1 MVRCLIE
8 SGGRLLLLHEISIY
22 GGDAGPRTSVKK
34 QFAVTKLN
42 SVCQCVYVCVCVRER
57 GCLNH
62 RVTFHVWCYVWLCVR
77 GRGRG
82 GGSESSRYVI
92 KEAGPE
98 RRPLAFWWVG
108 GSGWWIVTRR
118 PLISSAHSTDGYPS
132 LSQAVCVCVCVC
144 VAAWGEHLI
153 WSVNMIIEHM
163 SMDFLHVFRPAHLPW
178 RLLRR
183 LSDADV
189 EQRRHYLV
197 SWGRFCVQEDV
208 QLFVCC
214 HDVFPKDYRQLR
226 HEAGR
231 NLIWILKWITQ
242 SHCELANES

>member
-1 MVRCLIE
+1 MCDVMCDCVCGGGGGAAARSRLATLLRRRGRR
-8 SGGRLLLLHEISIY
+8 GGRW
-22 GGDAGPRTSVKK
+22 R
-34 QFAVTKLN
+34 F
-42 SVCQCVYVCVCVRER
+42 
-57 GCLNH
+57 
-62 RVTFHVWCYVWLCVR
+62 
-77 GRGRG
+77 
-82 GGSESSRYVI
+82 
-92 KEAGPE
+92 
-98 RRPLAFWWVG
+98 G
-108 GSGWWIVTRR
+108 GSGEVDDGSWHVVLSSHQLTALMATLHCRR
-118 PLISSAHSTDGYPS
+118 PS
-132 LSQAVCVCVCVC
+132 VCVCVCVC

-208 QLFVCC
+208 QLFLCC